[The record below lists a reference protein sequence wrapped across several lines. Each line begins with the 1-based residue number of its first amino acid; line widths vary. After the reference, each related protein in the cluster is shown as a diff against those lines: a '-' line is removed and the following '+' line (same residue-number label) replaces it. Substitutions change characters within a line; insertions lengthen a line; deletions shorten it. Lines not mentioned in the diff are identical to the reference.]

1 MHAENTICKTPCNTQ
16 MKGSCRLIK
25 RKGNGFINMI
35 KRIIKMIPKTSS
47 IIQFILAIATLILT
61 MSISQEQNRIAKME
75 YQPVFILSKE
85 QLYRKDYTPTQSER
99 FDIYNEGFPIN
110 NYSYDFNSIIQINY
124 TSNYKLYK
132 SKIKIDYFSVKS
144 KKSGGKGRMSGGI
157 GEDNILLFS
166 KLKKEI
172 MHKIK
177 DQGIKSVNIELNHLV
192 KISYSDMEFNEKD
205 VYFSGS
211 ERITKEEHNKYLED
225 VDDSYTISIFHPDID
240 EIVSKAIRH

>member
-1 MHAENTICKTPCNTQ
+1 
-16 MKGSCRLIK
+16 
-25 RKGNGFINMI
+25 MI
-35 KRIIKMIPKTSS
+35 KNLIKMIPKASS
-47 IIQFILAIATLILT
+47 IIQFTLAISTLSLT
-61 MSISQEQNRIAKME
+61 IIISLEQNRIAKME

-110 NYSYDFNSIIQINY
+110 NYSYDFHSIIQINY

-132 SKIKIDYFSVKS
+132 SKIEIDYFSVHS

-166 KLKKEI
+166 KLKSEI
-172 MHKIK
+172 IEKIK
-177 DQGIKSVNIELNHLV
+177 KQGIESVNIELNHLV

-211 ERITKEEHNKYLED
+211 ERITKEEHDKYLED
-225 VDDSYTISIFHPDID
+225 IDDFYTISIFHPDID
-240 EIVSKAIRH
+240 EIVSKSLKHQ

>member
-1 MHAENTICKTPCNTQ
+1 
-16 MKGSCRLIK
+16 
-25 RKGNGFINMI
+25 
-35 KRIIKMIPKTSS
+35 
-47 IIQFILAIATLILT
+47 
-61 MSISQEQNRIAKME
+61 
-75 YQPVFILSKE
+75 
-85 QLYRKDYTPTQSER
+85 
-99 FDIYNEGFPIN
+99 
-110 NYSYDFNSIIQINY
+110 
-124 TSNYKLYK
+124 
-132 SKIKIDYFSVKS
+132 
-144 KKSGGKGRMSGGI
+144 MSGGI